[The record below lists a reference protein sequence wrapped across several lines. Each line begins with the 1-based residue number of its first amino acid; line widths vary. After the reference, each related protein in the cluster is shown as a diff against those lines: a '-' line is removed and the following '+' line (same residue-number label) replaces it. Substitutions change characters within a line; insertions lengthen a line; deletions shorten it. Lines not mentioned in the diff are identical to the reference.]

1 MARCGD
7 CNRFVSLETEVSDF
21 SIDIDDDGNVT
32 GDVTLTR
39 NCAECGSELQEG
51 KCDIEGVTLSDVSEH
66 MGEHRRVQA
75 AKDAD
80 RTTRLAEAAPD
91 EADQV
96 RAEIDAEEEAD
107 EAFDLSIENEEAEVV
122 ESGSARRPVFGFHA
136 TFSVT
141 CSCGDEFEGEAEG
154 ELAPSDFDDL

>member
-51 KCDIEGVTLSDVSEH
+51 KADVEASLAEVSAHMAEH
-66 MGEHRRVQA
+66 KAAQA

-80 RTTRLAEAAPD
+80 RTTRLAQATPD

-96 RAEIDAEEEAD
+96 CAEIDVEAEED